1 MCNVCM
7 RWEKHMIFPCECLGT
22 AMRSSYYAVAR
33 DNDRISFTLGGS
45 EGFQL
50 CSSHLNCS
58 KITSYSFNP
67 GSCKIVRVQEKLY
80 VEARARKPE
89 WGGYPDTSGARWR
102 KLVGTLRRRHLSQYL
117 FNKINHS
124 CIKWS
129 QRNFP
134 GIKHIIVKFLRLF
147 NLSYHVVSMCEIK
160 LQSIKIIF
168 EGGLSSC
175 DLDWSR
181 RSLEKR

>member
-1 MCNVCM
+1 MYALGKAYDVSM
-7 RWEKHMIFPCECLGT
+7 RVSGYCDEVELLCDSKREW
-22 AMRSSYYAVAR
+22 SS
-33 DNDRISFTLGGS
+33 SFTLGGN

-58 KITSYSFNP
+58 NIISYSFNP

-80 VEARARKPE
+80 VETRAREPE
-89 WGGYPDTSGARWR
+89 WGGYPDTPGARWR
-102 KLVGTLRRRHLSQYL
+102 KFVGALRRRHLSQYL

-124 CIKWS
+124 CVKCS

-147 NLSYHVVSMCEIK
+147 NLSYHVVSLCEIK
-160 LQSIKIIF
+160 LQSVKIIF

>member
-1 MCNVCM
+1 MYALGKAYDVSM
-7 RWEKHMIFPCECLGT
+7 RVSGYCDLVELLCGSKRELG
-22 AMRSSYYAVAR
+22 SS
-33 DNDRISFTLGGS
+33 SFSLGGS

-58 KITSYSFNP
+58 KIISYSFNP

-80 VEARARKPE
+80 VETRARKPE

-102 KLVGTLRRRHLSQYL
+102 KFVGALRRRHLSQYL

-124 CIKWS
+124 CVKCS

-147 NLSYHVVSMCEIK
+147 NLSYHVVSLCEIK

-175 DLDWSR
+175 DFDY
-181 RSLEKR
+181 KRGEV